1 MKRKLLAT
9 LLVGTLA
16 VSMTACSSSDSNG
29 DSNQTDTQQTEGE
42 STDTSASGSY
52 DAIRLV
58 NGKPEVDTQLQA
70 LAAKY
75 KEETGNEITIESI
88 GGDTSAADALKGY
101 YQAGNMPDIFVA
113 ETNQIGDYELADLSG
128 EAWCDNTQYEYVDDE
143 MGTVGFPYMVEATA
157 IAYNADVLEAAG
169 VDPASLTSPSAYE
182 EAFATID
189 SKKDELGLTA
199 VIGYCAE
206 PNNLGWSTGTHIFAQ
221 YLDSGLAADD
231 TTYIDLLNDGGQID
245 EARMTSFAKFIGLF
259 NQYSDP
265 ALLVDGTYDNQ
276 VGNFAAGKYAFVT
289 QGSWIGASL
298 TANENYSGFAV
309 GFAPYAFED
318 GMDTIIAGPSSYW
331 TVYKDG
337 NVEAAKAFL
346 QWCSEDSAQNILV
359 NDAGFISPFD
369 NCQYEPSDPFAASVI
384 SYMQAGKT
392 SGWHTFLKKSGLE
405 NRTCQVFADYAKGTL
420 DESGF
425 VTTIGQVIVD
435 FYSE

>member
-9 LLVGTLA
+9 LLVGTMA
-16 VSMTACSSSDSNG
+16 VAMTACSSSDNNG
-29 DSNQTDTQQTEGE
+29 GNAQNNEGG
-42 STDTSASGSY
+42 SSDASGSY
-52 DAIRLV
+52 DEIRLV
-58 NGKPEVDTQLQA
+58 NGKPEVDKQLQA

-75 KEETGNEITIESI
+75 KEETGNSIKIESI
-88 GGDTSAADALKGY
+88 GGDTSASDALKSY

-128 EAWCDNTQYEYVDDE
+128 EAWVDNTQYEYVDAE

-157 IAYNADVLEAAG
+157 VAYNADVLEKAG

-182 EAFATID
+182 EAFKTID

-221 YLDSGLAADD
+221 YLDAGLAVDD
-231 TTYIDLLNDGGQID
+231 TKYIDLLNDGGKID
-245 EARMTSFAKFIGLF
+245 EARMTDFAEFIGLF

-298 TANENYSGFAV
+298 TANENYSGFKV

-318 GMDTIIAGPSSYW
+318 GIDTIIAGPSSYW

-337 NVEAAKAFL
+337 NVDAAKAFL
-346 QWCSEDSAQNILV
+346 NWCAGDSAQAILV

-369 NCQYEPSDPFAASVI
+369 DCKYEPSDPFAASVI

-405 NRTCQVFADYAKGTL
+405 NRTCQVFADYAKGSL
-420 DESGF
+420 DQGGF
-425 VTTIGQVIVD
+425 VTTIGQVIAD
-435 FYSE
+435 YYAE

>member
-1 MKRKLLAT
+1 MKKKLLAT
-9 LLVGTLA
+9 LLVGTMA
-16 VSMTACSSSDSNG
+16 VAMTACSSSDNNGGSAQSN
-29 DSNQTDTQQTEGE
+29 DEGGSSE
-42 STDTSASGSY
+42 ASGTY
-52 DAIRLV
+52 DEIRLV

-70 LAAKY
+70 LAALY
-75 KEETGNEITIESI
+75 KEETGNSIKIESI
-88 GGDTSAADALKGY
+88 GGDTSAADALTGY
-101 YQAGNMPDIFVA
+101 FQAGNMPDIFVA

-128 EAWCDNTQYEYVDDE
+128 EAWVDNTQYEYVDDT

-157 IAYNADVLEAAG
+157 IAYNKEILDKAG
-169 VDPASLTSPSAYE
+169 VDPSTLTSPSAYE
-182 EAFATID
+182 EAFEKID
-189 SKKDELGLTA
+189 SMKDELGITA

-298 TANENYSGFAV
+298 TANENYSGFEV

-337 NVEAAKAFL
+337 NVDAAKAFL
-346 QWCSEDSAQNILV
+346 QWCSEDSAQAILV

-369 NCQYEPSDPFAASVI
+369 NCKYEPSDPFAASVI

-425 VTTIGQVIVD
+425 VTTIAQVITD
-435 FYSE
+435 FYNE

>member
-1 MKRKLLAT
+1 MKKKLLAT
-9 LLVGTLA
+9 LLVGTMA
-16 VSMTACSSSDSNG
+16 VAMTACSSSDNNG
-29 DSNQTDTQQTEGE
+29 GSANNEGG
-42 STDTSASGSY
+42 SSGSY
-52 DAIRLV
+52 DEIRLV
-58 NGKPEVDTQLQA
+58 NGKPEVDKQLQA

-75 KEETGNEITIESI
+75 KEETGNSIKIESI

-128 EAWCDNTQYEYVDDE
+128 EAWVDNTQYEYVDAE

-157 IAYNADVLEAAG
+157 IAYNADVLEKAG

-182 EAFATID
+182 EAFAKIYGM
-189 SKKDELGLTA
+189 KDELGLTA

-221 YLDSGLAADD
+221 YLDAGLAVDD
-231 TTYIDLLNDGGQID
+231 TKYIDLLNDGGKID
-245 EARMTSFAKFIGLF
+245 EARMTNFAKFIGMF

-298 TANENYSGFAV
+298 TANENYSGFKV

-318 GMDTIIAGPSSYW
+318 GIDTIIAGPSSYW

-337 NVEAAKAFL
+337 NVDAAKAFL
-346 QWCSEDSAQNILV
+346 QWCSEDSAQAILV

-369 NCQYEPSDPFAASVI
+369 NCKYEPSDPFAASVI

-435 FYSE
+435 FYNE

>member
-9 LLVGTLA
+9 LLVGTMA
-16 VSMTACSSSDSNG
+16 VAMTACSSSDTNG
-29 DSNQTDTQQTEGE
+29 GNAQNNEGG
-42 STDTSASGSY
+42 SSDASATGSY

-75 KEETGNEITIESI
+75 KEETGNEIQIESI
-88 GGDTSAADALKGY
+88 GGDTSASDALKGY
-101 YQAGNMPDIFVA
+101 FQAGNMPDIFVS
-113 ETNQIGDYELADLSG
+113 ETNQFADWDGYLADLSG
-128 EAWCDNTQYEYVDDE
+128 EAWCDNTQYEYVDE
-143 MGTVGFPYMVEATA
+143 KMGTIGYPYMVEATA
-157 IAYNADVLEAAG
+157 IAYNADVLEKAG

-221 YLDSGLAADD
+221 YLDSGLKADD
-231 TTYIDLLNDGGQID
+231 TTYIDMLNDGGKID
-245 EARMTSFAKFIGLF
+245 EARMTSFAKFIGMF
-259 NQYSDP
+259 NKYSDP
-265 ALLVDGTYDNQ
+265 ELLVDGTYDNQ

-298 TANENYSGFAV
+298 TANENYSGFKV

-331 TVYKDG
+331 AVYSEG

-346 QWCSEDSAQNILV
+346 NWCAGDSAQNILV

-369 NCQYEPSDPFAASVI
+369 DCKYEPSDPFAASVI

-405 NRTCQVFADYAKGTL
+405 NRTCQVFADYAKGAI

-425 VTTIGQVIVD
+425 VTTIGQVITD
-435 FYSE
+435 YYAE